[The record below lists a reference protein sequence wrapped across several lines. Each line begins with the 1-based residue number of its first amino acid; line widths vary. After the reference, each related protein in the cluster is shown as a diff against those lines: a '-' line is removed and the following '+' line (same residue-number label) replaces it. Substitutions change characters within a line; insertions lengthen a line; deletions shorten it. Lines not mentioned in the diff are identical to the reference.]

1 MQLSLQSSAL
11 LNNGVEIPRLGLGV
25 YQTPPGELTLHA
37 VKYALKIGYRHI
49 DTASLY
55 GNEGDVGRAILESG
69 IEREEIFITTKVWNS
84 NQGIN
89 LHSQHVKEV
98 YNV

>member
-25 YQTPPGELTLHA
+25 YQTPPGELTLYA

-55 GNEGDVGRAILESG
+55 GNEGDVGRAILE
-69 IEREEIFITTKVWNS
+69 R
-84 NQGIN
+84 
-89 LHSQHVKEV
+89 QHRKGRDLYYYEGME
-98 YNV
+98 